1 MILKILGFDFEF
13 KKLSNEDRNLFNKWN
28 EARSQKDFQT
38 ADKYRA
44 LLQEKGLI

>member
-13 KKLSNEDRNLFNKWN
+13 KNFQMKTAIYLINGTKRIS
-28 EARSQKDFQT
+28 KDFQT

-44 LLQEKGLI
+44 LLQEKG